1 MVCITWVNPVFVEWV
16 KNDIIHNIVVGNHS
30 QHNLWIKILF
40 FKGWANIERWMGF
53 WSNINRGTY
62 GGQTYIKER
71 KKRNI
76 YANIKIG
83 TFYHDLPV
91 ENFSPNEKSEADIWC
106 QL

>member
-1 MVCITWVNPVFVEWV
+1 
-16 KNDIIHNIVVGNHS
+16 
-30 QHNLWIKILF
+30 
-40 FKGWANIERWMGF
+40 MGF

-76 YANIKIG
+76 YANIKVG

-91 ENFSPNEKSEADIWC
+91 ENFSPNEKSEADI
-106 QL
+106 